1 MRVPS
6 AGTRQDGAAGTA
18 PPAPRRD
25 ARPGQG
31 RGSVSREVEPCLRSP
46 VPDPSLERKSRGN
59 SLETSWIN
67 LEACF
72 AHNITAERAA
82 GTTVDAG
89 PHIPTGLCSCG
100 DKSWH
105 ISGRCQQLWEG
116 DHHRVGS
123 PWGAETW
130 SPFLRVCGCRLT
142 RLLQLPGEHWDFWLA
157 NLAFL
162 AHFPGCSL

>member
-1 MRVPS
+1 M
-6 AGTRQDGAAGTA
+6 
-18 PPAPRRD
+18 
-25 ARPGQG
+25 
-31 RGSVSREVEPCLRSP
+31 SREVEPCLWPP
-46 VPDPSLERKSRGN
+46 VFRPIPRAKEQGS
-59 SLETSWIN
+59 SLETPWIN

-72 AHNITAERAA
+72 AHKITAERAA
-82 GTTVDAG
+82 GTTLDAG
-89 PHIPTGLCSCG
+89 PHILAELCSCG

-130 SPFLRVCGCRLT
+130 SPFLWV
-142 RLLQLPGEHWDFWLA
+142 HWDFWLA

-162 AHFPGCSL
+162 AHFQGCSL